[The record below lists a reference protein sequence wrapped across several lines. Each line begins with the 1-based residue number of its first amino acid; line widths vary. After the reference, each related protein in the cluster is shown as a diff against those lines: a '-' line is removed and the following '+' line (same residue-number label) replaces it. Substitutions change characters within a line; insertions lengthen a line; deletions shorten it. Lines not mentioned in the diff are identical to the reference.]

1 MYLFP
6 LVRLNNSFVQAAHER
21 SVDIVPVNFE
31 SVDETKFVINNW
43 VANATNN
50 RIKEL
55 LKSSDAIAT
64 DTQVILTNSMY
75 FNGEWKFGFNEIKI
89 EPFFPTEKLS
99 KNVPMMK
106 NLVSL
111 RSGIVQLLNGFSGQW
126 VELPYRGDEFSMV
139 LILPTQR
146 HYLNEFIRS
155 MRSSDF
161 RDILKQLNNSYK
173 KLVHLSMPKFST
185 SSSFSLV
192 NVLLKVILNVLMF
205 NRFGCSN
212 HS

>member
-1 MYLFP
+1 MP
-6 LVRLNNSFVQAAHER
+6 
-21 SVDIVPVNFE
+21 INFE
-31 SVDETKFVINNW
+31 SAEETKYVINNW

-55 LKSSDAIAT
+55 IRSSDVISG

-75 FNGEWKFGFNEIKI
+75 FNGEWKYGFNEVKS
-89 EPFFPTEKLS
+89 EPFFTTQTLS
-99 KNVPMMK
+99 KNVQMMK

-111 RSGIVQLLNGFSGQW
+111 RHGLIQLRGFSGQW

-146 HYLNEFIRS
+146 FYLNEFIRT
-155 MRSSDF
+155 MRSADLS
-161 RDILKQLNNSYK
+161 DILKQLNSSYK

-192 NVLLKVILNVLMF
+192 NVLLKVI
-205 NRFGCSN
+205 SN
-212 HS
+212 DKSKLLWPFLINIA